1 MTIKI
6 FIADDHRILREGL
19 RSLIEKMSDVRVVG
33 DAGNGREAV
42 RLVTERRPD
51 VVIMDVNM
59 PHLNGIEAT
68 RLLLKEL
75 PAVKVIG
82 LSMYSDK
89 RFVAGM
95 LRAGASGYLLK
106 ASAFEEL
113 ATAVQTVM
121 AGDIYLSPRVTGVVI
136 EDYVGQLNQEKSAP
150 TKTLSPRER
159 EILQLLAEGKSSKDV
174 ASLLHVSEKTVH
186 SHRQNI
192 MEKLNLHSIAELTKY
207 AIREG
212 ITTVEG

>member
-121 AGDIYLSPRVTGVVI
+121 ARYLPESESHGGSDRGLRGPFDATKISSGRNVDSKGAR
-136 EDYVGQLNQEKSAP
+136 DPP
-150 TKTLSPRER
+150 TARR
-159 EILQLLAEGKSSKDV
+159 
-174 ASLLHVSEKTVH
+174 
-186 SHRQNI
+186 R
-192 MEKLNLHSIAELTKY
+192 
-207 AIREG
+207 
-212 ITTVEG
+212 

>member
-19 RSLIEKMSDVRVVG
+19 RSMIEKMSDVRVVG

-136 EDYVGQLNQEKSAP
+136 EDYVGRLTQQKSAP
-150 TKTLSPRER
+150 AETLTPRER
-159 EILQLLAEGKSSKDV
+159 EILQLLVEGKSSKDIS
-174 ASLLHVSEKTVH
+174 SLLNVSEKTVH
-186 SHRQNI
+186 THRQNI

-207 AIREG
+207 AIKEG
-212 ITTVEG
+212 ITSLEG

>member
-89 RFVAGM
+89 RFVAGSESHGGSDRG
-95 LRAGASGYLLK
+95 LRGPFDATKISSGRNVDSKGARDPP
-106 ASAFEEL
+106 
-113 ATAVQTVM
+113 TA
-121 AGDIYLSPRVTGVVI
+121 R
-136 EDYVGQLNQEKSAP
+136 
-150 TKTLSPRER
+150 RR
-159 EILQLLAEGKSSKDV
+159 
-174 ASLLHVSEKTVH
+174 
-186 SHRQNI
+186 
-192 MEKLNLHSIAELTKY
+192 
-207 AIREG
+207 
-212 ITTVEG
+212 